1 MRRTAA
7 RLGRT
12 QAAWRRAHN
21 LGLPSTAPSFPT
33 STAFSGPPLTP
44 TPSQP
49 STQIVDRLEAL
60 LRLKRFNM
68 LGGLQ
73 LDRDVRA
80 LVSTLADVTQR
91 SVRDKFA
98 RLSQIATILSL
109 ESVDELRELWGADSA
124 ASVTWRLTETQVR
137 EVLSQRFDFD
147 QAAISMLNL

>member
-60 LRLKRFNM
+60 LRLNRFNM

-73 LDRDVRA
+73 LDRAR
-80 LVSTLADVTQR
+80 VSTLADVTQR